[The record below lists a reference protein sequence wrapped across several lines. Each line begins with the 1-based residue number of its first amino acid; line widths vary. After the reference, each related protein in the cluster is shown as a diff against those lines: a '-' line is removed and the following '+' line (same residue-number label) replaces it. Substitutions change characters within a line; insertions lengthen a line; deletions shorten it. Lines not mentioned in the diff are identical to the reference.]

1 QRKAEARPADMLEVV
16 AVLREVYQR
25 AAGKAYPRKA
35 PLAGE
40 AQADRLNNGAVSLL
54 DLNKQGEAEKL
65 WEEALAALPNHPE
78 STYNLG
84 LIRWR
89 SGRLS
94 ADGLVQKLQE
104 ACASHPG
111 KWLPQFLLAQV
122 HLEQGNWPAAALGL
136 ERLVQAGARLDEV
149 QAALAVAKGRLAARG
164 RCERLFEGPA
174 DWGSSPCLRPHR
186 PLA

>member
-1 QRKAEARPADMLEVV
+1 LWSWGVSVLEMFTGAATWSAGALAAEVLKTYLEQEAGEKWLPRMPGALAELLRRCFQRKAEARPADMLEVV
-16 AVLREVYQR
+16 AVLREAYQR
-25 AAGKAYPRKA
+25 GAGKAYPRKA

-104 ACASHPG
+104 A
-111 KWLPQFLLAQV
+111 
-122 HLEQGNWPAAALGL
+122 
-136 ERLVQAGARLDEV
+136 
-149 QAALAVAKGRLAARG
+149 
-164 RCERLFEGPA
+164 
-174 DWGSSPCLRPHR
+174 
-186 PLA
+186 